1 MLEGP
6 RTISGNPIVLDLLK
20 KHFGY
25 DQFRPLQAEIIASVL
40 ERRDTLVLMPTGGGK
55 SLCYQ
60 LPALRFDGL
69 TLVVSPLV
77 ALMKDQVDTLKANG
91 IAAEFINSSLTYPE
105 LNNVQR
111 RVQRNAV
118 KILYVAPE
126 RLAVA
131 GFLDFLAERT
141 VSLVA
146 VDEAHCISMWGHE
159 FRPDY
164 RNLITLRHALPG
176 VPCIALTATA
186 TEQVRR
192 DIAGQLELTRPR
204 EFLAG
209 FNRANLSYSVRP
221 KRNSVDAL
229 ADLLDE
235 YRGESCIVY
244 CFSRKS
250 TEDLATALGERG
262 LSALP
267 YHAGLDTTVRSQTQ
281 EQFIRDEV
289 PIIVATIAFGMGID
303 KPDVRLVVHY
313 DLPKSLEGY
322 YQETGRAGRDG
333 LPSECALFYSYGD
346 KIKQDFFIDQIED
359 PAEQRNARDKLE
371 RVIEFCDLQTCRRK
385 YLLAYFG
392 EDWQQDNC
400 GGCDV
405 CLTPREEFDATIIAQ
420 KILSAIVRTGERFG
434 IAHVSQVLRG
444 ANMKRIR
451 ELRHDRLSVYG
462 IVNDFSNNELKEVAG
477 LLQAKGLLRKGSYAI
492 LSLTPAGRKF
502 LKDRETLTLTRA
514 KRVDPTPRADSLDRD
529 PTQEWRK
536 RAAPAGA
543 ANEQGDI
550 AVDAALFEKLRALR
564 RTIAAQRNVP
574 PYVIF
579 GDVTLRQMA
588 AYLPQSR
595 ERLSRILGVGAAKL
609 EQWGEAFLEAIRAY
623 AREHNVEEREIPFRQ
638 HDEPSRLDQI
648 RQKYP
653 NAYEKWS
660 AEEDG
665 RLRQQH
671 DLGRNISK
679 LAELFG
685 RQPGAIRSRLTKL
698 GLEQEKNPRQAREAV
713 SQEGSTHTTTKRL
726 LEQGRSVDEVA
737 AERGLSLSTV
747 VGHVE
752 KLAATDEDLDLRPLL
767 PAAERLVAI
776 TRALE
781 RSGGD
786 ALAPVKAALDKD
798 YTYEEI
804 RLVRAFMRQTR

>member
-1 MLEGP
+1 M
-6 RTISGNPIVLDLLK
+6 LDLLK

-105 LNNVQR
+105 LSRVQR
-111 RVQRNAV
+111 RVQRSAV

-126 RLAVA
+126 RLALP
-131 GFLDFLAERT
+131 GFLDFLAALT

-164 RNLITLRHALPG
+164 RNLVTLRRVLPG

-186 TEQVRR
+186 TEQVRH
-192 DIAGQLELTRPR
+192 DIAEQLELTQPQ
-204 EFLAG
+204 EFNAS
-209 FNRANLSYSVRP
+209 FNRANLTYRVRP
-221 KRNSVDAL
+221 KRNSVEAL
-229 ADLLDE
+229 TDLLNE

-250 TEDLATALGERG
+250 TQDLATALGERG

-267 YHAGLDTTVRSQTQ
+267 YHAGLDNAVRSETQ
-281 EQFIRDEV
+281 EKFIRDDV

-333 LPSECALFYSYGD
+333 LPSECTLFYSYGD
-346 KIKQDFFIDQIED
+346 KVKQDFFIDQIED
-359 PAEQRNARDKLE
+359 AAERRNAQDKLA

-385 YLLAYFG
+385 HLLAYFG

-400 GGCDV
+400 EGCDV

-420 KILSAIVRTGERFG
+420 KILSAVVRTGERFG
-434 IAHVSQVLRG
+434 IAHLSQVLRG
-444 ANMKRIR
+444 ANTKRVR

-462 IVNDFSNNELKEVAG
+462 IVEDLSDGEIKEVAN
-477 LLQAKGLLRKGSYAI
+477 LLQAEGLLRKNSREYAT
-492 LSLTPAGRKF
+492 LGLTPAGRVF
-502 LKDRETLTLTRA
+502 LKNREKLTLTRT
-514 KRVDPTPRADSLDRD
+514 KRDEPAPRAPPGSD
-529 PTQEWRK
+529 PAQVWR
-536 RAAPAGA
+536 RHDAPAS
-543 ANEQGDI
+543 
-550 AVDAALFEKLRALR
+550 AVDDAYDPALFEKLRALR
-564 RTIAAQRNVP
+564 RRLAEERNVP

-595 ERLSRILGVGAAKL
+595 ESLSHISGVGAAKL
-609 EQWGEAFLEAIRAY
+609 EQWGEAFLGVIRSHA
-623 AREHNVEEREIPFRQ
+623 
-638 HDEPSRLDQI
+638 DEQ
-648 RQKYP
+648 
-653 NAYEKWS
+653 
-660 AEEDG
+660 G
-665 RLRQQH
+665 
-671 DLGRNISK
+671 
-679 LAELFG
+679 LAE
-685 RQPGAIRSRLTKL
+685 RPVPGARRGRESPGSGASR
-698 GLEQEKNPRQAREAV
+698 Q
-713 SQEGSTHTTTKRL
+713 GSTYAATKQL
-726 LEQGRSVDEVA
+726 LEQGRSITEVA
-737 AERGLSLSTV
+737 TERGLSVRTV

-752 KLAATDEDLDLRPLL
+752 KLVGDGEDVDLGPLL
-767 PAAERLVAI
+767 PVSARLEAI
-776 TRALE
+776 RNALE
-781 RSGGD
+781 RSGAT
-786 ALAPVKAALDKD
+786 ALAPVKAMLGKD

-804 RLVRAFMRQTR
+804 RLVRAFMRQTQ

>member
-1 MLEGP
+1 MTE
-6 RTISGNPIVLDLLK
+6 LDLLK
-20 KHFGY
+20 QHFGY
-25 DQFRPLQAEIIASVL
+25 DEFRPLQAEVVASVL

-69 TLVVSPLV
+69 TLVVSPLI

-105 LNNVQR
+105 LNRVR
-111 RVQRNAV
+111 TRVQRNAV

-126 RLAVA
+126 RLALS
-131 GFLDFLAERT
+131 GFRDFLAGLQ
-141 VSLVA
+141 VSLIA

-164 RNLITLRHALPG
+164 RNLVDLRRLLPG
-176 VPCIALTATA
+176 VPFIALTATA

-192 DIAGQLELTRPR
+192 DVAEQLELARPQ
-204 EFLAG
+204 EFIAS
-209 FNRANLSYSVRP
+209 FNRANLTYSVRP

-250 TEDLATALGERG
+250 TQDLATALGERG

-267 YHAGLDTTVRSQTQ
+267 YHAGLDTPVRSETQ
-281 EQFIRDEV
+281 EKFIRDVV

-346 KIKQDFFIDQIED
+346 KVKQDFFIDQIENA
-359 PAEQRNARDKLE
+359 AERRNAQDKLA
-371 RVIEFCDLQTCRRK
+371 RMIEFCDLQTCRRK
-385 YLLAYFG
+385 YMLTYFG
-392 EDWQQDNC
+392 EDWPQDNC

-405 CLTPREEFDATIIAQ
+405 CLTPREEFDATLIAQ

-444 ANMKRIR
+444 ANTKRIR
-451 ELRHDRLSVYG
+451 ELRQNELSVYG
-462 IVNDFSNNELKEVAG
+462 IADDLSDGEIKEVAG
-477 LLQAKGLLRKGSYAI
+477 LLQAKGLLRKDSYAS
-492 LSLTPAGRKF
+492 LSLTPVGRAF
-502 LKDRETLTLTRA
+502 LKNRENLTLTRA
-514 KRVDPTPRADSLDRD
+514 KRAEPAPRTTPDPALGWRRRD
-529 PTQEWRK
+529 
-536 RAAPAGA
+536 APPSI
-543 ANEQGDI
+543 ANEQADL
-550 AVDAALFEKLRALR
+550 AVDAALFEKLRTLR
-564 RTIAAQRNVP
+564 RGLAEERNVP

-595 ERLSRILGVGAAKL
+595 DSLSHISGVGAAKL
-609 EQWGEAFLEAIRAY
+609 EQWGEAFLEVIRSHAG
-623 AREHNVEEREIPFRQ
+623 EQ
-638 HDEPSRLDQI
+638 
-648 RQKYP
+648 
-653 NAYEKWS
+653 
-660 AEEDG
+660 G
-665 RLRQQH
+665 
-671 DLGRNISK
+671 
-679 LAELFG
+679 LAE
-685 RQPGAIRSRLTKL
+685 RPVPGARRGREQQGSKVSRK
-698 GLEQEKNPRQAREAV
+698 
-713 SQEGSTHTTTKRL
+713 GSTHLATKQL
-726 LEQGRSVDEVA
+726 LEQGRSITEVA
-737 AERGLSLSTV
+737 AERGLSVRTV

-752 KLAATDEDLDLRPLL
+752 KLVDNGEDLDLGPLL
-767 PAAERLVAI
+767 PASDRLEAI
-776 TRALE
+776 QQAID
-781 RSGGD
+781 RSGAL
-786 ALAPVKAALDKD
+786 ALAPVKAMLGKD

-804 RLVRAFMRQTR
+804 RLVRALMHQSH